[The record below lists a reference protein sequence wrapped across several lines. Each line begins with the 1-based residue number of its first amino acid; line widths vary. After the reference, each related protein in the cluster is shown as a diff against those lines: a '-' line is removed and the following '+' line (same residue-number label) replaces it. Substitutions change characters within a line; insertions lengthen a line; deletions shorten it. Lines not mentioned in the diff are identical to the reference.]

1 MEFLAVYALS
11 CRTDTLLPSLL
22 NIHTIII
29 MSFAM
34 NLLKT
39 SVIPAANVYM
49 HQKNIAQKFY
59 IVLKAQCH
67 LSDVISCGRN
77 NIRITGIT

>member
-22 NIHTIII
+22 NIHTII
-29 MSFAM
+29 MSFEM
-34 NLLKT
+34 NVLKT

-59 IVLKAQCH
+59 IVLNAQCH
-67 LSDVISCGRN
+67 LLSDVILCGRN
-77 NIRITGIT
+77 NIT